1 MCFNPYLRNVKTNQL
16 QWNLAFYNVVNIIE
30 SHVTFRQQNWTK
42 NGFNSIFSCRNKMHY
57 NSF

>member
-16 QWNLAFYNVVNIIE
+16 QWILMFYNVVNIIE
-30 SHVTFRQQNWTK
+30 SHVTFRQQSWTK
-42 NGFNSIFSCRNKMHY
+42 NRFNSIFSRKNKVHY